1 MRDRRH
7 RPCGHGTALT
17 ETRIRDRLINGLADK
32 GIQQRA
38 LEEDF
43 SEQLVLERVL
53 AICKSMESSKE
64 TELRLT
70 RENFSVNAARQSD
83 AEYQYS

>member
-1 MRDRRH
+1 M
-7 RPCGHGTALT
+7 
-17 ETRIRDRLINGLADK
+17 RIRDRLIYGLAEK
-32 GIQQRA
+32 GIQQRV

-43 SEQLVLERVL
+43 SERLDLERVV

-70 RENFSVNAARQSD
+70 RENFSINAARQSGT
-83 AEYQYS
+83 EYQLTSGYLSINAARRFL